1 MAATTTPGSEVLE
14 VHNPSTGEV
23 IGEVPILGE
32 AAVGAAVDRARAASR
47 AWAAL
52 SAEERCGH
60 LLDFRR
66 ELVRRVDDL
75 ADLIHRENGK
85 PRLDALQELY
95 LATSHLTYAATR
107 APKLL
112 RTRSVSSGVLVNIK
126 STVSH
131 VPLGVVGVIGPWNY
145 PVFTP
150 MGSIGYAL
158 AAGNAVVFK
167 PSELTPLTGL
177 ALADAFAA
185 AVPVPDVFQ
194 VVTGDGRTGG
204 ALAAAQVDK
213 LAFTGSAATGR
224 RVMQAAAANLT
235 PVVMELGGKDPLIVA
250 PDADLDAAAEAAVF
264 GALTNAG
271 QACVSVERAYVV
283 DSLYDEFVDKVVSR
297 AKDIKMGGGED
308 AQIGAITRPQQVDKI
323 RDQLTD
329 AVDKG
334 AKVLVGGADKIER
347 NWVSPTV
354 VTDVTTDML
363 LMKDET
369 FGPVLPVIRVADA
382 EEAIRRANE
391 EGFNLGS
398 SVFGKAGI
406 REMAD
411 RIRAGMTAIN
421 SVMTFSTVPTLPF
434 GGVGESGFG
443 RIHGDEG
450 ILEFT
455 LTKATAEQRFA
466 LPGLGAQFAPDQKA
480 AYKQMKGLMQQLFG
494 GGVVDKAESLI
505 RRIRR

>member
-1 MAATTTPGSEVLE
+1 MVMQSRTDSDQLE
-14 VHNPSTGEV
+14 VHNPATGEV
-23 IGEVPILGE
+23 IGRVPIHTE
-32 AAVGAAVDRARAASR
+32 ADVDAAVARARTAAQT
-47 AWAAL
+47 WGAL
-52 SAEERCGH
+52 DPGERRDH
-60 LLDFRR
+60 LLAFRR
-66 ELVRRVDDL
+66 ELVKRVDDIC
-75 ADLIHRENGK
+75 DLIHRENGK
-85 PRLDALQELY
+85 PRYDAIQEVY

-107 APKLL
+107 APKVMKT
-112 RTRSVSSGVLVNIK
+112 RTVSSGVLVNIK

-177 ALADAFAA
+177 ALAEAFAA
-185 AVPVPDVFQ
+185 AVPIPDVFQ
-194 VVTGDGRTGG
+194 VVTGEGSTGA
-204 ALAAAQVDK
+204 ALAASALDK
-213 LAFTGSAATGR
+213 LAFTGSAPTGR
-224 RVMQAAAANLT
+224 RVMETAARNLT

-250 PDADLDAAAEAAVF
+250 ADADVDAAAEAAVF

-283 DSLYDEFVDKVVSR
+283 DSVYDQFLDKVVDGASVIR
-297 AKDIKMGGGED
+297 MGSDDD

-323 RDQLTD
+323 RDQLED
-329 AVDKG
+329 AVAKG
-334 AKVLVGGADKIER
+334 AKVLVGGPDAIEG
-347 NWVSPTV
+347 NWVPPTV
-354 VTDVTTDML
+354 LVDVDTSMK
-363 LMKDET
+363 LMQDET
-369 FGPVLPVIRVADA
+369 FGPVLPVIKVGDA
-382 EEAIRRANE
+382 EEAIRRANDD
-391 EGFNLGS
+391 GFNLGS
-398 SVFGKAGI
+398 AVFGAAGI

-421 SVMTFSTVPTLPF
+421 SVMTFSTISALPF

-450 ILEFT
+450 IKEFT

-466 LPGLGAQFAPDQKA
+466 LPGLGAAFAPDNKA
-480 AYKQMKGLMQQLFG
+480 AYKQMKGLLGQLFG
-494 GGVVDKAESLI
+494 GGVVDKAESLVRKV
-505 RRIRR
+505 RR